1 MSDPARVVHAGS
13 LMQIAPT
20 TFGLSPFV
28 FALATFFSTASREYL
43 ACRTKEEA
51 ELSERA
57 DIRVTAFYTGQ
68 NAGFL
73 VRVRPDDLD
82 IGPADAEA
90 RAFLH
95 LLVLANPRGDGV
107 LLFEWIAPWTPAP
120 PTEIP
125 ETVTAEL
132 HDEHLVNV
140 ADQLFGRIDRHLA
153 HFVPDVDIVTIPAD
167 PPHCPD
173 PVTLHRWD
181 EGGAFVGVAGD
192 ELWQCAINAD
202 NSPDVENAGPAEDGA
217 EVDWVAGAVAHLIS
231 INNLPPGTTG
241 ASDGAT
247 VRVKPPTS

>member
-1 MSDPARVVHAGS
+1 
-13 LMQIAPT
+13 MQIAPT

-28 FALATFFSTASREYL
+28 FALATYFSTASREYL

-73 VRVRPDDLD
+73 VRVRPDELD
-82 IGPADAEA
+82 IGPADAAA
-90 RAFLH
+90 RSFLH
-95 LLVLANPRGDGV
+95 LLVLANPGGDGV
-107 LLFEWIAPWTPAP
+107 LLLEWIAPWTPAP

-132 HDEHLVNV
+132 HDEHLVDV

-153 HFVPDVDIVTIPAD
+153 HFVPDVDVVTVPAD

-173 PVTLHRWD
+173 RVALHRWD
-181 EGGAFVGVAGD
+181 DGGSFVGVAAG
-192 ELWQCAINAD
+192 ELWQCPIALD
-202 NSPDVENAGPAEDGA
+202 NSPDVENVGPAEDGA
-217 EVDWVAGAVAHLIS
+217 DHNWVENAVAFLIS
-231 INNLPPGTTG
+231 INKLPPGTTA
-241 ASDGAT
+241 ASDGST
-247 VRVKPPTS
+247 VRVHLPTS